1 MKSFAVCPE
10 MERAPIP
17 FYFTVWQVDN
27 LDINNLDNIQWK
39 VGPTYNL
46 KRQYAGCGIVKSDQ
60 HGGRPLLV
68 VAGGNGDSASKKTSE
83 YLDFTLDGPTWKLL
97 SKFFFF
103 FDGEVLLGFSN
114 PGLLLLSLF

>member
-1 MKSFAVCPE
+1 MTSGGQF
-10 MERAPIP
+10 MH
-17 FYFTVWQVDN
+17 YFKIYF
-27 LDINNLDNIQWK
+27 LL
-39 VGPTYNL
+39 P
-46 KRQYAGCGIVKSDQ
+46 IVKSDQ